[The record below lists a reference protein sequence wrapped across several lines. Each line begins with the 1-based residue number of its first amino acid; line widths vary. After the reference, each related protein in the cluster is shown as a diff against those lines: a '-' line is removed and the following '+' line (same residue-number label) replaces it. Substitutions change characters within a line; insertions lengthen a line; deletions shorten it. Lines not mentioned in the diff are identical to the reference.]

1 MQRTQWKWDTEYKE
15 GIQQDVISN
24 SVEVNIKNRV
34 TIASLP
40 LTQNPAVKPA
50 PNNENLCRLQ
60 SANTKVSLSRMDRDS
75 KSASWNGKL

>member
-1 MQRTQWKWDTEYKE
+1 MLQLQDMQRTQWKWDTEYKE

-50 PNNENLCRLQ
+50 PNNEKPVQ
-60 SANTKVSLSRMDRDS
+60 ITIS
-75 KSASWNGKL
+75 KYESKFIKNGQE